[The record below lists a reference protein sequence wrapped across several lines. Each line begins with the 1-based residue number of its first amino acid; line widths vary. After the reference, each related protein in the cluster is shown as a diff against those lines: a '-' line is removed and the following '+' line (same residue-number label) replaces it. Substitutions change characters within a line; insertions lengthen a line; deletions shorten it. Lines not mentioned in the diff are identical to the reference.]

1 MALCHVLSQLASSFD
16 GPSSL
21 DCALSST
28 DSSSFIKT
36 LTSLFLFCLLLQIVD
51 TVLRAIMTVSDV
63 MTVTGTGTA
72 ATTAIGE
79 TNAGMTGAPATK
91 TLGTVTTHATDAV
104 MRKIVA
110 QGVETLLGTLEMI
123 VDAVNIR
130 NVPLRPNGGHPL
142 HQARF
147 HCLNEDAR
155 HLVGM

>member
-1 MALCHVLSQLASSFD
+1 MALCHVLSQLASSFN
-16 GPSSL
+16 GPFSL

-36 LTSLFLFCLLLQIVD
+36 LTSLFLFCPPLQIVD
-51 TVLRAIMTVSDV
+51 TVLHAIMTVIDV
-63 MTVTGTGTA
+63 KTVTGTEIVA
-72 ATTAIGE
+72 RTAIGE
-79 TNAGMTGAPATK
+79 TTAGMTGARATK

-104 MRKIVA
+104 MRMNVA
-110 QGVETLLGTLEMI
+110 QGVERLLGTLETI
-123 VDAVNIR
+123 VDAVNTR